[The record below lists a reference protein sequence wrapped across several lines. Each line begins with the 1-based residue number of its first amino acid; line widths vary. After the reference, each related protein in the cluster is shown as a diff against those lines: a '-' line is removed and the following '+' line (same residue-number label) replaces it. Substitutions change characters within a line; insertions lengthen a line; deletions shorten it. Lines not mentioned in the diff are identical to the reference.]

1 MSPIRVALVGLSS
14 SAKVT
19 WAADAHLPY
28 LLSPRGKKHYQLVAL
43 LNSST
48 QAAEAAK
55 KTFALPED
63 VKAYGDPS
71 TLAEDPDID
80 LVVVC
85 TRVDVHS
92 PVAEPSLKAGKA
104 VYIEWPVT
112 QDLASTVHLAE
123 LMHEARNSIIGL
135 QGRVAPITLRLKDL
149 LAANTIGK
157 VLSSQVRAFGNLL
170 QRHALPESLEYFAD
184 RKVGGHPINIHYGH
198 MIDYVHEVL
207 GGWEESHTKM
217 QIQRPNLK
225 LLGADGGVNRAIKT
239 DVPDL
244 ISVHGTLN
252 TEKGVAV
259 PGATL
264 AASFRLGQPFKG
276 EPGFVWYIV
285 GETGELRVTAPGPY
299 LMSGD
304 SYGGPISIQH
314 HNYATDEV
322 RDLGWD
328 WPEWQKELGLRARS
342 VAEVYERYAEWV
354 EGGMGEVVEGRE
366 WPSVVDGVAL
376 MREFDDIYKEFD
388 RA

>member
-1 MSPIRVALVGLSS
+1 MPPIRVALVGLSS

-63 VKAYGDPS
+63 VKAYGDPR

-85 TRVDVHS
+85 IRVDVHS

-135 QGRVAPITLRLKDL
+135 QGRVAPITLRLRDI
-149 LAANTIGK
+149 LATNTIGK
-157 VLSSQVRAFGNLL
+157 VLSSQVRAFGNLV
-170 QRHALPESLEYFAD
+170 QRDALPESLEYFAD

-225 LLGADGGVNRAIKT
+225 LLGADGSVNRTVKT

-244 ISVHGTLN
+244 ISAHGTLN
-252 TEKGVAV
+252 TEKGVTV

-264 AASFRLGQPFKG
+264 TASFSLGQPFKG
-276 EPGFVWYIV
+276 EPGFVWYIA

-304 SYGGPISIQH
+304 SYDGPISIQH
-314 HNYATDEV
+314 HDYATDEV

-366 WPSVVDGVAL
+366 WPIVVDGVAL

>member
-55 KTFALPED
+55 KTFALPDD
-63 VKAYGDPS
+63 VKAYGDP
-71 TLAEDPDID
+71 TILAGDPEID
-80 LVVVC
+80 LLVVC
-85 TRVDVHS
+85 TRVDIHS
-92 PVAEPSLKAGKA
+92 SVTEPSLKAGKA
-104 VYIEWPVT
+104 VYIEWPMT
-112 QDLASTVHLAE
+112 QDLASTMNLAE
-123 LMHEARNSIIGL
+123 LLHEPRNSIIGL
-135 QGRVAPITLRLKDL
+135 QGRVAPITLRLKDI
-149 LAANTIGK
+149 LATNTIGK
-157 VLSSQVRAFGNLL
+157 VLSSQVRAFGNLV
-170 QRHALPESLEYFAD
+170 QRDALPASLEYFAE

-198 MIDYVHEVL
+198 MIDYVHE
-207 GGWEESHTKM
+207 
-217 QIQRPNLK
+217 IQRPELK
-225 LLGADGGVNRAIKT
+225 LLGADGRVDKIVKS

-244 ISVHGTLN
+244 ISAHGRLSTD
-252 TEKGVAV
+252 KGITV

-264 AASFRLGQPFKG
+264 TASFRLGQPFKG
-276 EPGFVWYIV
+276 EPGFVWYIA

-304 SYGGPISIQH
+304 SYDGPITVEH
-314 HNYATDEV
+314 YDYATDEV
-322 RDLGWD
+322 RELGWD

-354 EGGMGEVVEGRE
+354 EGGMGKVVEGRE
-366 WPSVVDGVAL
+366 WPSVVDGAAL
-376 MREFDDIYKEFD
+376 MKEFDKIYKEFD
-388 RA
+388 RV

>member
-1 MSPIRVALVGLSS
+1 MPPIRVALAGLSS

-28 LLSPRGKKHYQLVAL
+28 LLSHRGKQHYQLVAL

-85 TRVDVHS
+85 TRVDVHFS
-92 PVAEPSLKAGKA
+92 VAESSLKAGKA

-112 QDLASTVHLAE
+112 QDLASTVNLAE
-123 LMHEARNSIIGL
+123 LVHEPRNSIIGL
-135 QGRVAPITLRLKDL
+135 QGRVAPITLRLKDI

-170 QRHALPESLEYFAD
+170 QRDALPESLEYFAD

-225 LLGADGGVNRAIKT
+225 LLGADGSVNRAVKT

-252 TEKGVAV
+252 TEKGVTV

-264 AASFRLGQPFKG
+264 AASFRLGQSFKG
-276 EPGFVWYIV
+276 EPGFVWYIA

-304 SYGGPISIQH
+304 SYDGPISIQH
-314 HNYATDEV
+314 HDYATDEV

-342 VAEVYERYAEWV
+342 VAEVYERYAQWV
-354 EGGMGEVVEGRE
+354 EGGMGSVVEGRE
-366 WPSVVDGVAL
+366 WPSVADGVAL
-376 MREFDDIYKEFD
+376 MKEFDEIYKEFD
-388 RA
+388 RV